1 MYIYDHKF
9 SRLPNQGEEQSVIR
23 PHLAALSLGL
33 AADLPRVTAVK
44 LVNRGKSHP
53 DNCAVA
59 CRNMRHGRCELGV
72 GVDGTGANFMELQ
85 FTITGHRDGFT
96 YDIKRTRR
104 NSLWE
109 RRGGVWT
116 RLEYQPTG
124 TLDDHANDD
133 ECRIPERNRIFAV
146 DRPGFVRTRL
156 PALAGHLFTTAP
168 RVYTH
173 VDATEVVLRASFD
186 EWVNARPSESVD
198 WTPIG
203 PDPHVFWHNIIWMTR
218 NAKNEW
224 VLDKAR
230 SEIELGS
237 LAESVIT
244 SAPT

>member
-9 SRLPNQGEEQSVIR
+9 SRPPNQGEEQSVIR

-44 LVNRGKSHP
+44 FVNRGKSHP

-85 FTITGHRDGFT
+85 FTINGHREGFT

-116 RLEYQPTG
+116 CLEYQPTG

-133 ECRIPERNRIFAV
+133 ESLTPRRNKIFAV
-146 DRPGFVRTRL
+146 DRPGFAKTRL
-156 PALAGHLFTTAP
+156 PKLAGHIFTTAP

-173 VDATEVVLRASFD
+173 ADATEVVLRASFD
-186 EWVNARPSESVD
+186 EWVNARPSENVD

-203 PDPHVFWHNIIWMTR
+203 PDPHVFWHNIIWMIR
-218 NAKNEW
+218 NAKNQW

-237 LAESVIT
+237 LTESVIT
-244 SAPT
+244 SAPS